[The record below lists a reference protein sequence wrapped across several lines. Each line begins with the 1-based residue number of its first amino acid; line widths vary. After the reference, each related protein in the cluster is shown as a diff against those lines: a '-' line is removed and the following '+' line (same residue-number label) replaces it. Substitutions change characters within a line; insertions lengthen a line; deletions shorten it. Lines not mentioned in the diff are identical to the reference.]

1 MQTSPAASATPT
13 PQAPV
18 TAPVPVTAG
27 RATAAAA
34 DAQPAVRRRRLPTPT
49 LLRAAAV
56 LIAVLAVVAAAVTSA
71 TTATR
76 RADVRELAT
85 ATAAAATAAGDANAA
100 FASADAMAVALAS
113 PGATSD
119 TELRFLQSVAAGVNS
134 LERAAALTTLGDQA
148 EAPIQRVLRT
158 ISSYGAE
165 VEAGR
170 VAAAAGDT
178 AAASAA
184 RARASALMANLLRAN
199 TAAVAAQHDAALQR
213 QAASVHDAAQRDLA
227 VVAVVMVL
235 LLAVLAVVQAVVQR
249 RFRRLVNIPLA
260 LATLAVLA
268 VAVVSTATTIRQA
281 NRLSDA
287 VDVSYARV
295 QQYTTA
301 RDVAFTERAARTID
315 ALAPGTVDATPLTAQ
330 LRAAV
335 GDIPAAGDD
344 VTRQKVLDGL
354 ALYDTALAAPADAAA
369 EAAGAPGT
377 ASSAFNV
384 LNAGLLQ
391 GRSEALAEFD
401 ATIARAQSNQGTLV
415 WLVPV
420 VLAVAAG
427 LAWLGLQRRLA
438 EYR

>member
-1 MQTSPAASATPT
+1 MQTSPGASVAPT
-13 PQAPV
+13 PQAPA
-18 TAPVPVTAG
+18 TAPVPPRAAL
-27 RATAAAA
+27 ATAAP
-34 DAQPAVRRRRLPTPT
+34 QPAGRRRRLPTPT

-56 LIAVLAVVAAAVTSA
+56 VIAVLAVVAAAVTSA
-71 TTATR
+71 TTASR

-85 ATAAAATAAGDANAA
+85 ATAGAATAAGDANAA
-100 FASADAMAVALAS
+100 FASADAMAVALTS

-148 EAPIQRVLRT
+148 EAPIRRVLRT

-170 VAAAAGDT
+170 AAAAAGDT

-184 RARASALMANLLRAN
+184 RARAGALMTNVLRAN
-199 TAAVAAQHDAALQR
+199 TAAVAAQHDAALER
-213 QAASVHDAAQRDLA
+213 QADAVHSDGLRAL
-227 VVAVVMVL
+227 VLVAIVMVL
-235 LLAVLAVVQAVVQR
+235 LLVVLAVLQAVVQR
-249 RFRRLVNIPLA
+249 RFRRLVNVPLA
-260 LATLAVLA
+260 LATLAVLG
-268 VAVVSTATTIRQA
+268 VGIVSASSAIRQDD
-281 NRLSDA
+281 RLHDA

-295 QQYTTA
+295 QQYTAA
-301 RDVAFTERAARTID
+301 RDKAFTERAARTID
-315 ALAPGTVDATPLTAQ
+315 ALAPGTVDVVALTQRLRDAVATIP
-330 LRAAV
+330 AV
-335 GDIPAAGDD
+335 GDDP
-344 VTRQKVLDGL
+344 THQKMVDGL
-354 ALYDTALAAPADAAA
+354 ALYDKALAAPTDAAA

-391 GRSEALAEFD
+391 GRSEALTEFD
-401 ATIARAQSNQGTLV
+401 ATIARAQSNQATLV

-420 VLAVAAG
+420 VLVVAAG

>member
-1 MQTSPAASATPT
+1 MQTSPGASVAPT
-13 PQAPV
+13 PQAPA
-18 TAPVPVTAG
+18 TAPVPA
-27 RATAAAA
+27 RAARAAAA
-34 DAQPAVRRRRLPTPT
+34 PQPSGRRRRLPTPT

-56 LIAVLAVVAAAVTSA
+56 VIAVLAVVAAAVASA
-71 TTATR
+71 TTASR

-85 ATAAAATAAGDANAA
+85 ATAGAATAAGDANAA
-100 FASADAMAVALAS
+100 FASADAMAVALTS

-148 EAPIQRVLRT
+148 EAPIRRVLRT

-199 TAAVAAQHDAALQR
+199 TAAAAVQHDDALQR
-213 QAASVHDAAQRDLA
+213 QAHSVHDAAQRDRLL
-227 VVAVVMVL
+227 VAAFMVL
-235 LLAVLAVVQAVVQR
+235 LLVVLAVVQVIVQR
-249 RFRRLVNIPLA
+249 RFRRLVNVPLA
-260 LATLAVLA
+260 LATLAVL
-268 VAVVSTATTIRQA
+268 VVTIVSTSATARQSD
-281 NRLSDA
+281 RLRDA
-287 VDVSYARV
+287 VDVSYAGV
-295 QQYTTA
+295 QQFTAA
-301 RDVAFTERAARTID
+301 RDIAFTERAARTID
-315 ALAPGTVDATPLTAQ
+315 ELAPGTVDVAPLTE
-330 LRAAV
+330 RFRDAV
-335 GDIPAAGDD
+335 MAVIAVADNASGK
-344 VTRQKVLDGL
+344 QL
-354 ALYDTALAAPADAAA
+354 ALGLMAYDDALARPTDAAA

-391 GRSEALAEFD
+391 GRSEALTEFD
-401 ATIARAQSNQGTLV
+401 ATIARAQSNQATLV

-420 VLAVAAG
+420 VLVVAAG